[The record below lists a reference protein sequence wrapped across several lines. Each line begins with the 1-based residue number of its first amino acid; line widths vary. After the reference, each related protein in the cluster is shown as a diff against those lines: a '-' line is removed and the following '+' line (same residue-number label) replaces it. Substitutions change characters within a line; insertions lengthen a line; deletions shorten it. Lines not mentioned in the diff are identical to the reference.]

1 MYEGD
6 VIKDQLN
13 TSFCKKYWWTYY
25 TNRDEVHMLLLEDI
39 ILVDAIECK
48 GFMLHRSKTQ
58 YMECMFSKRW
68 NKIGVVKL
76 DGREIW
82 KSEYFWYPESLIHKD
97 WEIKEGVNHKIRVW

>member
-25 TNRDEVHMLLLEDI
+25 TNRDEVHLLLLEDI

-48 GFMLHRSKTQ
+48 GFMLHRSKT
-58 YMECMFSKRW
+58 
-68 NKIGVVKL
+68 
-76 DGREIW
+76 
-82 KSEYFWYPESLIHKD
+82 
-97 WEIKEGVNHKIRVW
+97 